1 MLPSARGYK
10 SAFVKMRMFIIKK
23 PNMFAYISASREDL
37 LGVGTLVA
45 MEIAVAGYA
54 LRKNIKRGCTIP
66 HARACTHTCGR
77 TAAADQ
83 EKMTQA
89 VGSKLL
95 RCWLPKEVRSI
106 HNVGI
111 QWQDCSTYISYLLF
125 NSLNQKMNFDL
136 QPFIFSCLHLI
147 NCRNI
152 GCK

>member
-1 MLPSARGYK
+1 
-10 SAFVKMRMFIIKK
+10 
-23 PNMFAYISASREDL
+23 MFAYMSASREDL

-45 MEIAVAGYA
+45 MEIAVASYA

-106 HNVGI
+106 RNVGI
-111 QWQDCSTYISYLLF
+111 Q
-125 NSLNQKMNFDL
+125 
-136 QPFIFSCLHLI
+136 
-147 NCRNI
+147 
-152 GCK
+152 